1 MYAIVQ
7 TGGKQYVASPGE
19 VIRVESLE
27 GAPGDAVEFDQV
39 ITVSQ
44 DDGGVLAG
52 SELSGAKVTGV
63 IEGHGRGKKVI
74 VFKFKRRKMY
84 RNRNGH
90 RQNFTDVKISEI
102 AV

>member
-19 VIRVESLE
+19 VVRVESLQGE
-27 GAPGDAVEFDQV
+27 PGDVVEFDHV
-39 ITVSQ
+39 VTVSN
-44 DDGGVLAG
+44 DDGSVMAG
-52 SELSGAKVTGV
+52 SELSGAKVKGV
-63 IEGHGRGKKVI
+63 IEDHGRGKKVI

-84 RNRNGH
+84 RRRNGH
-90 RQNFTDVKISEI
+90 RQNFTNVKIEEI

>member
-19 VIRVESLE
+19 VIRVETLQ
-27 GAPGDAVEFDQV
+27 GKPGDAVEFDNV
-39 ITVSQ
+39 VTVSN
-44 DDGGVLAG
+44 DDGSVAAG
-52 SELSGAKVTGV
+52 AELSGAKVKGV
-63 IEGHGRGKKVI
+63 IERHGRGKKVI

-90 RQNFTDVKISEI
+90 RQNFTDVKIEEV
-102 AV
+102 AL